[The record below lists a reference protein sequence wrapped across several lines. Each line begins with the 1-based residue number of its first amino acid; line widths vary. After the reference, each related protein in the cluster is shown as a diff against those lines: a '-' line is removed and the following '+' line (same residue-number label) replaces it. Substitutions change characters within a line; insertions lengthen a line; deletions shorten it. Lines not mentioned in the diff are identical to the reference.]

1 MGQAAH
7 PTYPGHMARSSLT
20 LAASVTSALPRV
32 GVVNVGMLTENA
44 AGRFDCAVAE
54 LDDGRRVVV
63 RAPVDSSAGA
73 ELAAQTRALRAL
85 TAGVRGLLPFHAPQ
99 LLGETGI
106 GDAHAVVV
114 DFLPGYRVDAAHL
127 PAGRGAATSI
137 GRALAAVHA
146 LPQSIVRDEGLPV
159 RTPQHLRADVART
172 IDRTEA
178 TRRAPSGL
186 IARWRRAVAADALW
200 RFDSAV
206 VLGGAGSASFLFGDT
221 PDGPTVTGVLDWH
234 GFSVGDP
241 ATDLQWL
248 AAAPHAAVEVYD
260 AYCAASSRA
269 PDALV
274 RERAR
279 LYAELE
285 FAGWLVHGHDLG
297 STEIVDDAMGLLSA
311 LDESV
316 RGQDIVPDAALDIDD
331 AIALLGRMPDASVTT
346 TDTSMHTD
354 AYDPAQLSLFIAD
367 DDGAERAPELV
378 EDAAETAPDDIE
390 EAHPH
395 SAAEQSEVSEAAD
408 ALHAPETTETSPA
421 EDDVST
427 APIDISAWV
436 RSTGPESDSPA
447 DDAAE
452 ADRSAE
458 AALRRWAD
466 AAE

>member
-1 MGQAAH
+1 MSARRGHGQCRAWHIGQVAD

-32 GVVNVGMLTENA
+32 GVVGVGMLTENT

-63 RAPVDSSAGA
+63 RAPVDASAA
-73 ELAAQTRALRAL
+73 TELAAQTRALRAL
-85 TAGVRGLLPFHAPQ
+85 TAGVRGLLPFDAPQ

-106 GDAHAVVV
+106 GDSHAVVV

-159 RTPQHLRADVART
+159 RTPQQLRADAART
-172 IDRTEA
+172 IDRSET
-178 TRRAPSGL
+178 TRRTPPTL
-186 IARWRRAVAADALW
+186 IARWRRAIATDALW

-206 VLGGAGSASFLFGDT
+206 VLGGAGSASFLFEDT
-221 PDGPTVTGVLDWH
+221 SDGPAVTGVLDWH

-241 ATDLQWL
+241 AGDLQWL
-248 AAAPHAAVEVYD
+248 ASAPHAAVDVFD
-260 AYCAASSRA
+260 AYCASSSRA

-274 RERAR
+274 RQRAR

-297 STEIVDDAMGLLSA
+297 SEEIVDDAMGLLSA
-311 LDESV
+311 LADAV
-316 RGQDIVPDAALDIDD
+316 RGEDIVPESALDVDD
-331 AIALLGRMPDASVTT
+331 AIALLGRMPEASRTSV
-346 TDTSMHTD
+346 DTSMHTD
-354 AYDPAQLSLFIAD
+354 AYDPAELSMFIAD
-367 DDGAERAPELV
+367 DAYEESPSSRAVDLDVPADPSGAGRPVALPIPV
-378 EDAAETAPDDIE
+378 
-390 EAHPH
+390 
-395 SAAEQSEVSEAAD
+395 SAG
-408 ALHAPETTETSPA
+408 
-421 EDDVST
+421 DDVST
-427 APIDISAWV
+427 APIDISSWV
-436 RSTGPESDSPA
+436 RSTDAESNTSL
-447 DDAAE
+447 DDVAE

-458 AALRRWAD
+458 AALRRWTGT
-466 AAE
+466 AE